1 MAKRKKED
9 QNTYKYTI
17 SDIEAAYKIFMIEDL
32 DKRAALQSSIKSNG
46 RYCLSK
52 KQKSSDTRCIC
63 KEFLLQDSEDVC
75 PCGLYFKKRR
85 TEKQARAFQ
94 NGEYAVNLKKERELE
109 KKAIEEEKRNDS
121 ES

>member
-1 MAKRKKED
+1 MVD
-9 QNTYKYTI
+9 T
-17 SDIEAAYKIFMIEDL
+17 AYL
-32 DKRAALQSSIKSNG
+32 KSKNHQI
-46 RYCLSK
+46 R
-52 KQKSSDTRCIC
+52 DVC

-75 PCGLYFKKRR
+75 SCGLYFKKRR

-121 ES
+121 DS